1 MLDNKFMV
9 GVMLFNR
16 TEKGKPVQLGYR
28 YYISSKTMTAEQVAK
43 AAREHW
49 AIESMHWVLDVS
61 MQEDACQIY
70 KDHAAEN
77 LACLRHMSLNM
88 LRAEPTKLS
97 IVGKQRRCWMKTEHL
112 EKVLIAGIQSAVEN

>member
-1 MLDNKFMV
+1 MITSF
-9 GVMLFNR
+9 R
-16 TEKGKPVQLGYR
+16 TEKGKPVSMEYR
-28 YYISSKTMTAEQVAK
+28 YYISSRIMSAEQVAS
-43 AAREHW
+43 AVREHW

-77 LACLRHMSLNM
+77 LACLRHLALNM

-97 IVGKQRRCWMKTEHL
+97 IVGKQKRCWMKTEHL
-112 EKVLIAGIQSAVEN
+112 EKVLIAGLSVSLKN